1 VNERATKMT
10 DEAEEP
16 ENQQNNE
23 NSPEHKVSFGLSF
36 FCFVSGGDVAL
47 IVFFLARQFFD
58 QFYRF
63 CGKAAELLADFRRET
78 TTASLRLS

>member
-47 IVFFLARQFFD
+47 IVFFLARQFFER
-58 QFYRF
+58 FYRF
-63 CGKAAELLADFRRET
+63 YGKAADLLSDIRRET

>member
-36 FCFVSGGDVAL
+36 FCFVSGGKVAL
-47 IVFFLARQFFD
+47 IVFAARANFSTN
-58 QFYRF
+58 FYRF
-63 CGKAAELLADFRRET
+63 CGKATVSYRI
-78 TTASLRLS
+78 SG